1 VAKTLWSVFQKLPKI
16 ILRLNSR
23 NARMIVRGFTNTSTE
38 HEKRGR
44 QKRFENQLVDAIK
57 PEAK

>member
-1 VAKTLWSVFQKLPKI
+1 VAKTRWSVFQKCLKI

-23 NARMIVRGFTNTSTE
+23 NVRMIVRGFTNTSAE

-44 QKRFENQLVDAIK
+44 QRRFENQRVDAIK